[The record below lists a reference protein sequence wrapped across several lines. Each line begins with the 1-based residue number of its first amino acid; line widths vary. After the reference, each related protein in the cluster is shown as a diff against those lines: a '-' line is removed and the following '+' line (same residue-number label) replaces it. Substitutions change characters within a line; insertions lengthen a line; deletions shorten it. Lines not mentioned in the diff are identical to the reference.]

1 MKRRLGALTLGLC
14 LAAALCTPALA
25 AAAPAAPVVEH
36 KTADSFTVTYQ
47 GTAKNQYVLL
57 VVKAGTD
64 LNSLTAD
71 SILYID
77 QAAADE
83 NGVAAFANLTDST
96 KGFLLKSSQSADVY
110 VGGAELAAPAASK
123 FEEEKVG
130 QDGTYTGGGIY
141 FAGVPVSG
149 TVAFQESSVA
159 AAVTLYDAQGEQVAS
174 VSTDASGAYR
184 FECVPLGNGYKLV
197 VTKPGYCSYTISNIS
212 IQEESVLQPVDIQ
225 SGAGDVNGNGE
236 INVYDLTELLGEF
249 NRSGEQIQNS
259 KADING
265 NGTVNVYDL
274 TYLLSNFN
282 HSSIIVDAAGEA

>member
-123 FEEEKVG
+123 FEAEKVG

-141 FAGVPVSG
+141 FAGVPVMGSVSLQG
-149 TVAFQESSVA
+149 RSSHA
-159 AAVTLYDAQGEQVAS
+159 GATVTLTKDGAVVGTATTES
-174 VSTDASGAYR
+174 RGPHTFGST
-184 FECVPLGNGYKLV
+184 P
-197 VTKPGYCSYTISNIS
+197 
-212 IQEESVLQPVDIQ
+212 
-225 SGAGDVNGNGE
+225 AG
-236 INVYDLTELLGEF
+236 T
-249 NRSGEQIQNS
+249 
-259 KADING
+259 
-265 NGTVNVYDL
+265 
-274 TYLLSNFN
+274 
-282 HSSIIVDAAGEA
+282 